1 LHIFIRTLDRR
12 PQTSYNKGDTLETHE
27 GVAIMFLFRRW
38 RRRRAEQ
45 ASPAEPRRRFLQLG
59 ERRYVNDAP
68 YLLPKDLKETDRL
81 DFQHFMLRFLLR
93 GNFAAPLRN
102 PGAILD
108 VGSGTNRW
116 AMEMAR
122 QFPHANVVGMDL
134 VAAPTPPTDQPEN
147 FVFVQGNI
155 FDGLAFADATFDFV
169 HQRLLILATPAERW
183 PDVVR
188 ELARVTRPGGWVES
202 VESIGLVQFV
212 DGQPPG
218 NSPNLLRLNEWSAAA
233 CSKRG
238 IDLSM
243 SQRIGE
249 LMQAA
254 GLTQVAQREIP
265 IPLGEYGDR
274 VGTMMEANYFAAL
287 GGLRNLVLALQVTT
301 PEAYDAAVAAARAEI
316 ASRRCTFP
324 YYVAYGQK
332 R

>member
-1 LHIFIRTLDRR
+1 
-12 PQTSYNKGDTLETHE
+12 
-27 GVAIMFLFRRW
+27 MFFFRRF
-38 RRRRAEQ
+38 RRRHHEQ
-45 ASPAEPRRRFLQLG
+45 NATQEPRRRFLQLG
-59 ERRYVNDAP
+59 ERRYVSDAP

-81 DFQHFMLRFLLR
+81 DFQHFMLRYLLR

-102 PGAILD
+102 PKDILD

-122 QFPHANVVGMDL
+122 QFPSANVVGVDL

-147 FVFVQGNI
+147 FVFVPGNV
-155 FDGLAFADATFDFV
+155 FDGLAFAANSFDFV

-183 PDVVR
+183 PAVLR
-188 ELARVTRPGGWVES
+188 ELVRVARPGGWVES
-202 VESIGLVQFV
+202 VESIGLVHFV
-212 DGQPPG
+212 DHQPPG
-218 NSPNLLRLNEWSAAA
+218 NSPHLLRLNEWSAAA

-238 IDLSM
+238 IDLGM
-243 SQRIGE
+243 SQRIGV
-249 LMQAA
+249 LMQEA

-265 IPLGEYGDR
+265 IPLGDYGDR

-301 PEAYDAAVAAARAEI
+301 PEAYDAAVAAARGEI
-316 ASRRCTFP
+316 AARRCIFP